1 LAFKPPNV
9 FDRLLKKLDVG
20 LEITLFL
27 RNMMLFPLVLKII
40 FYSIQQ
46 ILLTVFLLSIEMR
59 ELDRRQRRKGEI
71 RLLDLDT
78 VGLGMIEDLG

>member
-1 LAFKPPNV
+1 MAFKPPNV